1 MNLKEKIIKAKISRL
16 SPGSE
21 DSLIQ
26 MLEGELS
33 RPPVALPPIEVTP
46 EVIKAPPGK
55 GQRRPL
61 TEADVEDFRS
71 LNVAVHIRSKKHG
84 DIFIVPERTG
94 APRFEILPEEVR
106 MLSLAGAA
114 FDAKVAEVRRN
125 VPA

>member
-1 MNLKEKIIKAKISRL
+1 MNLKEKIIKSKISRL

-26 MLEGELS
+26 RLEGELS
-33 RPPVALPPIEVTP
+33 RPPVVVPPVEVTP
-46 EVIKAPPGK
+46 EVIEPPPGK
-55 GQRRPL
+55 EQRRPL

-71 LNVAVHIRSKKHG
+71 LNLVVHIRSKKHG

-94 APRFEILPEEVR
+94 DPRFEILPEEVR
-106 MLSLAGAA
+106 MLSLAGAT
-114 FDAKVAEVRRN
+114 FDAKVAEVRYN

>member
-1 MNLKEKIIKAKISRL
+1 MNLKEKIIKSKISRL

-26 MLEGELS
+26 RLEGELS
-33 RPPVALPPIEVTP
+33 RPPVVVPPVEVTP
-46 EVIKAPPGK
+46 KVTETPPRK
-55 GQRRPL
+55 EKRRPF

-106 MLSLAGAA
+106 MLSLAGAT
-114 FDAKVAEVRRN
+114 FDAKVAEVRSN